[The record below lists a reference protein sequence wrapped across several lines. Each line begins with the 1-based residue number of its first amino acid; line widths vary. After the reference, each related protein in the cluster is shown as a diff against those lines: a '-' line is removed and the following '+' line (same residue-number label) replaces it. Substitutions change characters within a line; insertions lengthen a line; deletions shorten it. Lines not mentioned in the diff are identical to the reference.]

1 MKVAFLS
8 FDFGE
13 YCIRLASALS
23 NVAEVLLLLPH
34 ERSEAHL
41 NLLHPGVDF
50 HAFQRPRLRQPWQQ
64 FRMLRELL
72 REIKR
77 FQPDVLH
84 VQAGHPW
91 FNLMLPFLN
100 RYPLVMTIHDPR
112 HHVGDREGQK
122 HPQAIIDYGYHRAK
136 RVIVHGERMKEVVI
150 DTLRIPSEDIDVI
163 PHVRLGD
170 EQAHA
175 DLAEDE
181 HSILFYGRI
190 WAYKGLEYLIRAEP
204 SITTRVPQ
212 ARIVIAGQGEALTE
226 YCNMMVHPESFQV
239 HNTYISEDQQN
250 VLFRQASVVVLPY
263 IDASQSGVIPL
274 AYTFAKPVVAT
285 TVGGLPEMVDDGCTG
300 YLVPPRDSDALA
312 DAVVHLL
319 QHPTL
324 RHALGANG
332 KRKIDTEWSPG
343 VIAEQTAQVYRRVLG
358 AI

>member
-13 YCIRLASALS
+13 YCIRLASALTG
-23 NVAEVLLLLPH
+23 VADVLLLLPH

-41 NLLHPGVDF
+41 NLLHPAVDF
-50 HAFQRPRLRQPWQQ
+50 RPFKRPRLRQPGQQ
-64 FRMLRELL
+64 LRMLWGLL
-72 REIKR
+72 REIKGFR
-77 FQPDVLH
+77 PDVLH

-91 FNLMLPFLN
+91 FNLALPFLK

-122 HPQAIIDYGYHRAK
+122 HPQTIIDYGYRRAK
-136 RVIVHGERMKEVVI
+136 RVIVHGERMKEVVM
-150 DTLRIPSEDIDVI
+150 DALRIAAEDIDVI

-170 EQAHA
+170 EQAYA
-175 DLAEDE
+175 DLDEDE
-181 HSILFYGRI
+181 HSILFFGRI
-190 WAYKGLEYLIRAEP
+190 WEYKGLEYLIRAEP
-204 SITTRVPQ
+204 SITTRVPK
-212 ARIVIAGQGEALTE
+212 ARIVIAGEGEALTD
-226 YCNMMVHPESFQV
+226 YRNMMVHPEHFQV

-300 YLVPPRDSDALA
+300 YLVPHRDSDALA

-324 RHALGANG
+324 RHTLGANG
-332 KRKIDTEWSPG
+332 RRKIETEWAPD
-343 VIAEQTAQVYRRVLG
+343 VIAEQTAQVYRRVVN
-358 AI
+358 A